1 MTKTARH
8 IPADKAL
15 DDTPDNSSGNHN
27 GQSMS
32 ITDIQ
37 SIIKDFEASSL
48 MTLELTMKDVSI
60 RLSKN
65 KTEDLTPKPSPKK
78 NAPDQKDPSPSQ
90 FEPTQSDS
98 TDITSPL
105 VGTYYHSDAP
115 GKAPFVKVG
124 QKVAKG
130 DVLCLVEAMKIMN
143 EIVAPSDG
151 VISDIIAKD
160 GEAVGYGSVLM
171 RLGEAR

>member
-1 MTKTARH
+1 MTKTARKT
-8 IPADKAL
+8 PTDKAL

-32 ITDIQ
+32 IKEIQ
-37 SIIKDFEASSL
+37 SIIKDFEASTL

-65 KTEDLTPKPSPKK
+65 KTEEPASPPPVTTTRSEEPKPSP
-78 NAPDQKDPSPSQ
+78 DQPVH
-90 FEPTQSDS
+90 TQAD
-98 TDITSPL
+98 TMEITSPL
-105 VGTYYHSDAP
+105 VGTYYQSDAP